1 MAKLLFR
8 LNQVE
13 DDEADDV
20 RALLDE
26 AGLEYYE
33 TNAGRW
39 RVSVAAIWLRHDDDY
54 EQARAMLDDYQQ
66 QRSERLQEEYRQL
79 EENGEQETFLQRA
92 RERPADLI
100 LVILSVVI
108 VVGLMV
114 WPFLNFARD

>member
-79 EENGEQETFLQRA
+79 EENGEQETFLQRV

-108 VVGLMV
+108 VIGLMV

>member
-13 DDEADDV
+13 DDEAGDV

-33 TNAGRW
+33 TDAGRW

>member
-26 AGLEYYE
+26 SGLEYYE

-108 VVGLMV
+108 VIGLMV

>member
-92 RERPADLI
+92 REHPADLI

-108 VVGLMV
+108 VIGLMV

>member
-1 MAKLLFR
+1 M
-8 LNQVE
+8 
-13 DDEADDV
+13 
-20 RALLDE
+20 
-26 AGLEYYE
+26 
-33 TNAGRW
+33 
-39 RVSVAAIWLRHDDDY
+39 AIWLRHDDDY

-108 VVGLMV
+108 VIGLMV